1 MAGTEPNIPAASWGV
16 VATAAEPAP
25 LLVAFAAHHLD
36 RGARRVH
43 LYLDRPNPA
52 FRAMV
57 GADDRIVITDATRG
71 FFRGELGRGRPK
83 TITRR
88 QIALANHALAVTDAD
103 WLIHLDADEFLG
115 QGDPA
120 AELAALPAHVL
131 GLHIPNGERVF
142 VDGAPTTSILDGPIA
157 LPIRNRRAL
166 ERLRGAEVARF
177 SATGLLAHA
186 LGKSA
191 LRARQGPIAG
201 IHWPRTEKAQRAA
214 AQSLRISHFD
224 GVTRLHWALK
234 IRRHIANGV
243 LDVPVY
249 GTGALRHTLLA
260 HVRDHTGSLDEVLAL
275 HDRLRLLPRPIARR
289 LRRRGWLSGS
299 GVDAGGAIARQFPG
313 LETDLSPDAFD
324 AQLADLAKP
333 DTVRRSQPRKRAH
346 PADEL

>member
-57 GADDRIVITDATRG
+57 GADARIVVTDATRG
-71 FFRGELGRGRPK
+71 FFHDELGRGRPK

-115 QGDPA
+115 HGDPA
-120 AELAALPAHVL
+120 AELATLPAEIL
-131 GLHIPNGERVF
+131 GLHIPNGERVY
-142 VDGAPTTSILDGPIA
+142 VEAASDASILDGPIA
-157 LPIRNRRAL
+157 LPIPNRRAL

-224 GVTRLHWALK
+224 GLTRLHWALK

-249 GTGALRHTLLA
+249 GTGALRHVLLA

-324 AQLADLAKP
+324 AQLADLAKR
-333 DTVRRSQPRKRAH
+333 DTVRRSRPQKRAH
-346 PADEL
+346 PADEP